1 MENKVVIKTWSSK
14 VLDKMSFHQTAIAQ
28 PRQEAKYN
36 DIVRYY
42 NKCVYIYVFHFFIVT
57 ICMYHFSQLEM
68 LKGFECTLCQTH
80 SNALRTA
87 DAVQGSSDEIP
98 TGAEPMEMFGEVCI
112 YIWTP

>member
-42 NKCVYIYVFHFFIVT
+42 NKCVYICVPFFHSYNMYVPFFI
-57 ICMYHFSQLEM
+57 
-68 LKGFECTLCQTH
+68 
-80 SNALRTA
+80 A
-87 DAVQGSSDEIP
+87 
-98 TGAEPMEMFGEVCI
+98 
-112 YIWTP
+112 

>member
-42 NKCVYIYVFHFFIVT
+42 NKYVYMYIYVFHFFHSYN
-57 ICMYHFSQLEM
+57 MYVPF
-68 LKGFECTLCQTH
+68 FI
-80 SNALRTA
+80 A
-87 DAVQGSSDEIP
+87 
-98 TGAEPMEMFGEVCI
+98 
-112 YIWTP
+112 